1 MCKSLGLS
9 NKGRKEAVSPRE
21 EAAVVEEVA
30 KKGLEEQN
38 EEYNTLGL
46 PNKSKKAEMYK
57 QSKQDQQKRQPL
69 KKQPLKKQPLIQM
82 LKSMLLWRNG
92 FLRD

>member
-30 KKGLEEQN
+30 E
-38 EEYNTLGL
+38 
-46 PNKSKKAEMYK
+46 KASVEG
-57 QSKQDQQKRQPL
+57 
-69 KKQPLKKQPLIQM
+69 ICI
-82 LKSMLLWRNG
+82 
-92 FLRD
+92 